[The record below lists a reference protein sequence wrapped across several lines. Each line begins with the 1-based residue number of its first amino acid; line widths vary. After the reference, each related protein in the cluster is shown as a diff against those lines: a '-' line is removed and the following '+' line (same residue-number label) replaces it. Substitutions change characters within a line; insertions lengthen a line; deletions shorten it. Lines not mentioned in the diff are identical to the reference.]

1 MPGTSG
7 YALRMCRPSLGAA
20 IPGNAVLIVDP
31 DRHPSNGGL
40 AVLTEENGLRVITVT
55 IDREGHMHGHSAVPE
70 MQISLDAMPRDRLAA
85 VTAILFP

>member
-1 MPGTSG
+1 MLLSRAISCGRTMAVTSG

-20 IPGNAVLIVDP
+20 IPGNAVL
-31 DRHPSNGGL
+31 
-40 AVLTEENGLRVITVT
+40 TEENGLRVITVT
-55 IDREGHMHGHSAVPE
+55 IDREGNMHGHSAVPE